1 MRKGK
6 WMRAAGTAAGVM
18 LALLFLFPVYILII
32 NSFKSL
38 RDIYSD
44 ILAFPLGAGFTTAN
58 YADAF
63 QRLDYVKSFLNSMII
78 TGSGTVCILLFGSM
92 AAWVLARNKSRLSK
106 IIFMMFAAAML
117 IPFQCVMLPLISEM
131 GSVHMLNRA
140 GLVFMNVGFASGF
153 AILLFHGFIG
163 SVPQELEDAAAIDG
177 CPQWKIFF
185 KIVMPLLKSSYA
197 TVAVLNAMSLWNDYL
212 LPSLTINKDGMQT
225 LPLKT
230 YLFFGQFAKRWDLGT
245 AGLVMVMLP
254 IIIFYILCQK
264 YIIKGVTEGAVKG

>member
-1 MRKGK
+1 MKNEKLRI
-6 WMRAAGTAAGVM
+6 AGMFLGIV
-18 LALLFLFPVYILII
+18 LALLFLFPVYILAI

-38 RDIYSD
+38 REIYSN
-44 ILAFPLGAGFTTAN
+44 ILAFPWGQLFTLSN

-63 QRLDYVKSFLNSMII
+63 VRLDYIKSFFNSLVV
-78 TGSGTVCILLFGSM
+78 TGIGTSCILMFGSM
-92 AAWVLARNKSRLSK
+92 AAWVLARNKSKISK
-106 IIFMMFAAAML
+106 MIFMMFAVSML
-117 IPFQCVMLPLISEM
+117 IPFQCVMLPLVSEM
-131 GSVHMLNRA
+131 GKINMLNRG
-140 GLVFMNVGFASGF
+140 GLIFMNVGFASGF
-153 AILLFHGFIG
+153 AIILFHGFINN
-163 SVPQELEDAAAIDG
+163 VPQELEDAAAIDG
-177 CPQWKIFF
+177 CPQWKTFF
-185 KIVMPLLKSSYA
+185 KIVMPLMKSIYA
-197 TVAVLNAMSLWNDYL
+197 TVAVLNAMTLWNDYL